1 MPSRGHATRFPFS
14 GLGRPPKRVDHA
26 ATAHSHLLIALL
38 PTSMPSYPH
47 HCPPPG
53 PPRPAFTSP
62 NGSPHLRPP
71 TDSPCAPASRQHRVL
86 LPHQNPLFPRQT
98 PKTSRPAPSAH
109 LALRPARA
117 PAHPSPKARPACP
130 RSCSLPHPRP
140 PRAAALHRASGA
152 RSETRTPCS
161 RSPTTV
167 RTRA

>member
-1 MPSRGHATRFPFS
+1 MPPASRFP
-14 GLGRPPKRVDHA
+14 
-26 ATAHSHLLIALL
+26 ALDD
-38 PTSMPSYPH
+38 
-47 HCPPPG
+47 
-53 PPRPAFTSP
+53 RP
-62 NGSPHLRPP
+62 NGSIMPPPRTPTSSSPSCPLQCPLTHIIARLLALLDPLSHRPTARHTSARLLTLPARPP
-71 TDSPCAPASRQHRVL
+71 LANIASSS
-86 LPHQNPLFPRQT
+86 PHQNPLFPRQT